1 MKNFFCAFSFLTY
14 FWLEIDASFLLSFVS
29 LFFFGIT
36 LIRRYAYDLSLVF
49 KGVCC
54 WNFFDETFPLR
65 SPWLLLNYTGEEFSG
80 FFWEADIDNSWDLID
95 FSRFCFWLFTI
106 LSMSSAA
113 WQRNMIERGWE
124 TGLGFE
130 EYSIWSTEILWNKIM
145 EMFADV
151 DESVKIESNVKNPL
165 WWKQ

>member
-1 MKNFFCAFSFLTY
+1 
-14 FWLEIDASFLLSFVS
+14 
-29 LFFFGIT
+29 
-36 LIRRYAYDLSLVF
+36 
-49 KGVCC
+49 
-54 WNFFDETFPLR
+54 
-65 SPWLLLNYTGEEFSG
+65 
-80 FFWEADIDNSWDLID
+80 
-95 FSRFCFWLFTI
+95 
-106 LSMSSAA
+106 MSSAA
-113 WQRNMIERGWE
+113 WQRNMIERDWE